1 MSKPHYVIRRERDRR
16 LIAGA
21 FVDIRSLEMAE
32 RIRLEWQAIAGA
44 FVDIRSLEMAE
55 RIRLEWQANYPNDSF
70 LVETV

>member
-1 MSKPHYVIRRERDRR
+1 MSKPHYIIRRERDRR

-32 RIRLEWQAIAGA
+32 RIRLEWQA
-44 FVDIRSLEMAE
+44 
-55 RIRLEWQANYPNDSF
+55 NYPNDAF